1 MVKLI
6 TAHERRHLFGSHG
19 SMILS
24 PHARFGTATTL
35 EHTHQLSGATGN
47 NVYVWVYN
55 GTSARTEHVVYF
67 WSNTS
72 MFSCFTGYT
81 AWILQHL
88 DIYGS
93 LLLFGLIATFALWVF
108 YGRFGC
114 LLLLVWKT
122 WQHSVLGLQYLTW
135 QLMSTSIVGSFNGK
149 NWINQQ
155 VTILVCTHR
164 CYVYVR
170 VPRVPIPLLLA
181 AIF

>member
-1 MVKLI
+1 
-6 TAHERRHLFGSHG
+6 
-19 SMILS
+19 
-24 PHARFGTATTL
+24 
-35 EHTHQLSGATGN
+35 
-47 NVYVWVYN
+47 
-55 GTSARTEHVVYF
+55 
-67 WSNTS
+67 

-93 LLLFGLIATFALWVF
+93 LWLFGLIATFALWVF

-149 NWINQQ
+149 NRIDQQ
-155 VTILVCTHR
+155 VILVCTHR
-164 CYVYVR
+164 CYVFVR
-170 VPRVPIPLLLA
+170 VPLCSSFPLQLCRYFQFPTKFNLIAASFSFHEISEARRVLR
-181 AIF
+181 AIHYSVISWLVWYSMTK

>member
-1 MVKLI
+1 MVQNVNVLLSHWVHCI
-6 TAHERRHLFGSHG
+6 ELYTTPRPILAPFG
-19 SMILS
+19 
-24 PHARFGTATTL
+24 
-35 EHTHQLSGATGN
+35 
-47 NVYVWVYN
+47 
-55 GTSARTEHVVYF
+55 
-67 WSNTS
+67 
-72 MFSCFTGYT
+72 FS
-81 AWILQHL
+81 
-88 DIYGS
+88 DS
-93 LLLFGLIATFALWVF
+93 IATFALWVF

-170 VPRVPIPLLLA
+170 VPLCSDLHCNSA
-181 AIF
+181 AIFNSLQSLILLPRRSPFMKSLKRDAYYAQYIILSFHGWYGIQ